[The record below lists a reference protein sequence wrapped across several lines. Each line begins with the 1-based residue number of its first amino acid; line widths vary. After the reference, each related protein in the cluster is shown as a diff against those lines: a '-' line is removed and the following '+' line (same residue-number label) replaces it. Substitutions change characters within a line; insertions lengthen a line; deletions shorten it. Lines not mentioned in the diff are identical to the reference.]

1 MSTRAGENDGRNGRV
16 HYKGTKMPLWEKK
29 LSWVTKKS
37 VRESTVR
44 LLTTVS
50 LDFHQRTEDHV
61 SVALWCSILSR
72 HGPTKDLLAVTA
84 MTHTKKSLQHC
95 CHWYWDDVKP
105 GFQMSRCNF
114 RVYWVFEASSKAV
127 QNPSLISCS
136 CTIKRCIWCML
147 SWISV
152 YFVGIIVAHS
162 SSFLLLF
169 WFWANMNTWVVSIL
183 VCPSSEWGIV
193 FLNMKLGFESASWK

>member
-1 MSTRAGENDGRNGRV
+1 MRKEIVMSYKEECERV
-16 HYKGTKMPLWEKK
+16 YCKIINNCKFGLPSEDWRPCQR
-29 LSWVTKKS
+29 SS
-37 VRESTVR
+37 VMLNSVKTWA
-44 LLTTVS
+44 
-50 LDFHQRTEDHV
+50 HQRFAGCNCHDTQ
-61 SVALWCSILSR
+61 
-72 HGPTKDLLAVTA
+72 
-84 MTHTKKSLQHC
+84 KKSLQHC

-152 YFVGIIVAHS
+152 YFVGIIAAHS